1 MSTAQL
7 KYGVLF
13 PNVKNL
19 IFQLDLSNGR
29 HHGSRT
35 ILVFYESTFQV
46 LSNGVQ
52 HITVL
57 PIPHDHFLIE
67 RRPTFNFVQFSVWSN
82 TFSYLLKYLKICQII
97 HHNAHNKLKNSWD
110 FIFNISEPVVAQ
122 ISIFILSKCTK
133 CHFQVGLGS
142 WVMGQTAQFINIAQ
156 RPVLTQVPNI

>member
-7 KYGVLF
+7 KNGILF

-19 IFQLDLSNGR
+19 IFQLDFCNGR

-57 PIPHDHFLIE
+57 PIPHDHFSIE
-67 RRPTFNFVQFSVWSN
+67 RRPTFYFVQFSRWSN
-82 TFSYLLKYLKICQII
+82 TFSYWLKYLSICQIS
-97 HHNAHNKLKNSWD
+97 HHNAHNKPKILWD
-110 FIFNISEPVVAQ
+110 FILNTSEPVVAQ
-122 ISIFILSKCTK
+122 ISIF
-133 CHFQVGLGS
+133 
-142 WVMGQTAQFINIAQ
+142 
-156 RPVLTQVPNI
+156 VPFE